1 MKLQQVL
8 NRVCKACE
16 EYQMIEEGDRIA
28 VGVSGGKD
36 SLTLLYALAH
46 MRRFFPK
53 EFELEAITVDLGFP
67 GMDFSPVA
75 RLCRELGVNYTVVK
89 TRIAD
94 IVHAYR
100 KEDNPCSLYAKL
112 RRGTFNE
119 KAQELNCN
127 KTAYAHNFE
136 DVIETML
143 LSLFYEGRFSCFLPV
158 THLDKTG
165 LTLIRPPIYMR
176 EADIKGFR
184 NRYRLPVVESKC
196 PAAGRTKRQY
206 VKELVKA
213 LQAEIPD
220 LKKSLFHAIK
230 TSSIPGWQPA
240 GQHAGTRPA
249 GEEKHSSLA
258 ADQPNQDL

>member
-75 RLCRELGVNYTVVK
+75 ELCRKLGVTYTVVE

-94 IVHAYR
+94 IVHTYK
-100 KEDNPCSLYAKL
+100 KEENPCSLCAKL
-112 RRGTFNE
+112 RRGSFNE

-127 KTAYAHNFE
+127 KTAYAHNLD

-165 LTLIRPPIYMR
+165 LTLIRPLIYVR

-184 NRYRLPVVESKC
+184 DLYHLPVVESTC

-206 VKELVKA
+206 VKELVRT

>member
-100 KEDNPCSLYAKL
+100 KEDNPCSLCAKL
-112 RRGTFNE
+112 FSPLIDLE
-119 KAQELNCN
+119 K
-127 KTAYAHNFE
+127 
-136 DVIETML
+136 IL
-143 LSLFYEGRFSCFLPV
+143 LSAIIQIRGKF
-158 THLDKTG
+158 HDKKRLYARSQRT
-165 LTLIRPPIYMR
+165 
-176 EADIKGFR
+176 DIKGMPR
-184 NRYRLPVVESKC
+184 
-196 PAAGRTKRQY
+196 GRECCCLT
-206 VKELVKA
+206 
-213 LQAEIPD
+213 
-220 LKKSLFHAIK
+220 
-230 TSSIPGWQPA
+230 W
-240 GQHAGTRPA
+240 
-249 GEEKHSSLA
+249 
-258 ADQPNQDL
+258 

>member
-100 KEDNPCSLYAKL
+100 KEDNPCSLCAKL

-176 EADIKGFR
+176 EADIKRFR

-213 LQAEIPD
+213 LQAEILD